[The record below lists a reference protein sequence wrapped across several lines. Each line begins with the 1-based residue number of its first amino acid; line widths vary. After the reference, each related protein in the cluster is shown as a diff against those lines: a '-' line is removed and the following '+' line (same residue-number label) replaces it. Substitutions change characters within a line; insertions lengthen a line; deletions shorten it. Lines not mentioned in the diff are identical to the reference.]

1 MTDAK
6 EKSQYPYGV
15 SKVEYSKEAIENL
28 HLQQGKILEYLWIM
42 KKKGLAEK
50 TIKTT
55 KYLLEHLS
63 KLGAKMLDP
72 ASVETVLATETFTP
86 ASKLGRVKAYQGFAK
101 TFKLEFHAPKSNYRS
116 TEPFIPLESEIDQM
130 IDNMT
135 KTGKVF
141 CQIAKDTGAR
151 AGEISKIKWE
161 DVDTVSRTIVIN
173 RPLKNGNTRIIDVS
187 DKTISLINTLKKNH
201 GEYLF
206 NPTGVTLRSTFTRKR
221 EKLAKKF
228 DNPRLL
234 RIHFHTFRHFKATM
248 EYARTLDLV
257 RTQRKLGHRNIQS
270 TLRYTHLIDFTKG
283 EYEVKRPKT
292 SKEEDDLIE
301 QGYQFVRYD
310 EIDKRPIYRRR
321 K

>member
-1 MTDAK
+1 
-6 EKSQYPYGV
+6 
-15 SKVEYSKEAIENL
+15 
-28 HLQQGKILEYLWIM
+28 M
-42 KKKGLAEK
+42 KKMGLSEE
-50 TIKTT
+50 TIQTR
-55 KYLLEHLS
+55 KYLLDHLA

-86 ASKLGRVKAYQGFAK
+86 SAKLARVKAYQGFAK
-101 TFKLEFHAPKSNYRS
+101 AFKLEFHAPKSNYRS
-116 TEPFIPLESEIDQM
+116 TDPFLPLESEIDQI
-130 IDNMT
+130 IDGMT

-151 AGEISKIKWE
+151 AGEINKIKWE
-161 DVDTVSRTIVIN
+161 DVDIVSRTIAIN
-173 RPLKNGNTRIIDVS
+173 RPLKNGNPRTIEVS
-187 DKTISLINTLKKNH
+187 DKTISFINTLKKNH

-206 NPTGVTLRSTFTRKR
+206 NPTGVTLRSTFTRRR
-221 EKLAKKF
+221 EKLAKKLN
-228 DNPRLL
+228 NPRLL

-283 EYEVKRPKT
+283 EYEVQRPKA
-292 SKEEDDLIE
+292 SKDEDELIE

-310 EIDKRPIYRRR
+310 EIEKRPIYRRR